1 MTKEEAKEI
10 YDKTVKPYKD
20 RWEIL
25 AAERDSL
32 KEQWKQAKKDALE
45 ARVAMRDVQRE
56 AQGIYY
62 KSIGG

>member
-1 MTKEEAKEI
+1 MNKTEAKEI
-10 YDKTVKPYKD
+10 YDKAVKPYKD

-32 KEQWKQAKKDALE
+32 YDQWRQAKKDALE
-45 ARVAMRDVQRE
+45 ARKIMREVQKE

-62 KSIGG
+62 KSIGE

>member
-25 AAERDSL
+25 ASERDSL
-32 KEQWKQAKKDALE
+32 YAQWKQAKKDALE
-45 ARVAMRDVQRE
+45 ARQIMVEVQKE

>member
-25 AAERDSL
+25 ALERDSL
-32 KEQWKQAKKDALE
+32 KEQWKQATKDALE
-45 ARVAMRDVQRE
+45 ARQIMVEVQKE